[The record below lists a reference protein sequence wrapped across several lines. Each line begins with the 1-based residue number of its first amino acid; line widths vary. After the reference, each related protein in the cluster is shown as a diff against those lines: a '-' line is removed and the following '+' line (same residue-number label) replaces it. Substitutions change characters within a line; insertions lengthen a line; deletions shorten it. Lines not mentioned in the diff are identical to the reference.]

1 MSDRHIVLMLILFTA
16 ALRIVTAAN
25 GWYGTDEAY
34 MVGHARQFALGYL
47 DHPPLHIWLVGG
59 WAKLWGSEA
68 PLVLRLPFIMLFA
81 GSTWLMYRLG
91 ERLFGARAGLWAA
104 VFFNLAP
111 VFTLAHSSWV
121 LPDGPLIF
129 FMLAAVNVVAA
140 IVFAERPLAHP
151 NAAWVLAGA
160 LGGLACL
167 SKFHGADVFV
177 GVLLFLLTVPGERRW
192 LLTPGPWLGIIV
204 AAIVFSP
211 ALIWNLQH
219 AFGGVD
225 FQAGRLFGA
234 PHLTL
239 KYLPTSIGG
248 QLLYLTPWLLV
259 PLAYYLGRAL
269 WRGPA
274 SPQAWLLALLAI
286 LPIGFFTGAALFA
299 AALPHWPM
307 PGWLF
312 TFPLMGEAWVDV
324 ARRRPAFVRNG
335 LIASAAAL
343 ITIVGVLEAQVAT
356 GVLVRM
362 FPALSKSGDPTADLV
377 SWEPLGAELA
387 ARHLIGS
394 DIPAIAG
401 VQWIEAGK
409 LNAAIGRRVPVVC
422 LCGDARQFAVVQ
434 NLAPLVGKN
443 LLIVETAKRLGA
455 DATPPEL
462 AGRFERIEPLPPFT
476 LPRAGAP
483 VLELRLFRGVGFKG

>member
-1 MSDRHIVLMLILFTA
+1 MSERRIVLVLILVTA
-16 ALRIVTAAN
+16 ALRIAMAAN

-47 DHPPLHIWLVGG
+47 DHPPLHIWLVGA
-59 WAKLWGSEA
+59 WAKLWGSDA
-68 PLVLRLPFIMLFA
+68 PVLLRLPFITLFA

-91 ERLFGARAGLWAA
+91 ERLFGAQAGLLAA

-111 VFTLAHSSWV
+111 VFTLAHASWV

-129 FMLAAVNVVAA
+129 FMLATVNVIAR
-140 IVFAERPLAHP
+140 IVFDRPLVHP
-151 NAAWVLAGA
+151 NRAWLLAGF

-167 SKFHGADVFV
+167 SKFHGVDVFV
-177 GVLLFLLTVPGERRW
+177 AVLLFLLTVPGERRR
-192 LLTPGPWLGIIV
+192 LLTPGPWLGVIV

-219 AFGGVD
+219 AFGGVG
-225 FQAGRLFGA
+225 FQAGRLFGS
-234 PHLTL
+234 PQLTL
-239 KYLPTSIGG
+239 KHLPKSIGG
-248 QLLYLTPWLLV
+248 QMLYLTPWLMV
-259 PLAYYLGRAL
+259 PLGFYLGRAL

-274 SPQAWLLALLAI
+274 SPKTWLLALLAI
-286 LPIGFFTGAALFA
+286 FPIGFFTGAALFSS
-299 AALPHWPM
+299 ALPHWPM

-343 ITIVGVLEAQVAT
+343 IGIVGILEAQVAT
-356 GVLVRM
+356 GVLGRM
-362 FPALSKSGDPTADLV
+362 FPALSMSGDPTADLV
-377 SWEPLGAELA
+377 SWQPFAVELS
-387 ARHLIGS
+387 ARRLI
-394 DIPAIAG
+394 DDATPAVVA

-409 LNAAIGRRVPVVC
+409 LNAAIGRDVPVVC
-422 LCGDARQFAVVQ
+422 LCGDARQFAVTQ
-434 NLAPLVGKN
+434 NLAALIGKN

-455 DATPPEL
+455 EATPPEL
-462 AGRFERIEPLPPFT
+462 AGRFARIEPLEPFD
-476 LPRAGAP
+476 LRRFGEP
-483 VLELRLFRGVGFKG
+483 VIELKLFRGVGFKG